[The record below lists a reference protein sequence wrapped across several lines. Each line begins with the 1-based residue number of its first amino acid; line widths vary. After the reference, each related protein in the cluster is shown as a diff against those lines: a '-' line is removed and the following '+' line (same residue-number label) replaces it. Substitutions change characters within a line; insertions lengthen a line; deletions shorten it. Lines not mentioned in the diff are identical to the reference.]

1 MSSFESKPAR
11 KGRFPISARRICL
24 VLGVT
29 LLLALWTTGCMER
42 LFYYPT
48 RGATY
53 PPSHLPSA
61 ESVTFESADGTRL
74 HGWFIPAEGVS
85 SSADAPTILHV
96 HGNAGNIES
105 HVWFTEYLP
114 PAGFNVFIFDYRGYG
129 QSDGKARSRGPL
141 IADTNAALDA
151 ILQHEDVDPSRV
163 GMYGQSLGGSI
174 ALNVMAD
181 RPEIRA
187 AVIESAFA
195 SWREMA
201 ASAVGSD
208 PPGFI
213 SRLLAKLLIKDD
225 HRPVDAMGRIDRPIL
240 LLHGTADTIVPIGH
254 GRRLA
259 EAGPTAELAE
269 LEGGEHNSLR
279 SSHPEV
285 EQLTVDF
292 FGKYLRAGDMQG
304 NLP

>member
-1 MSSFESKPAR
+1 MSSSKPKPVR
-11 KGRFPISARRICL
+11 KGRFPIPARRICL
-24 VLGVT
+24 ILAVI
-29 LLLALWTTGCMER
+29 LLLVLWTTGCMER
-42 LFYYPT
+42 LFYYPM
-48 RGATY
+48 RGATD
-53 PPSHLPSA
+53 PPPHLPSA
-61 ESVTFESADGTRL
+61 ESVTFESADGTEL

-85 SSADAPTILHV
+85 SPADAPTILHV

-129 QSDGKARSRGPL
+129 RSDGKARSRGPL
-141 IADTNAALDA
+141 IADTDAALNA
-151 ILQHEDVDPSRV
+151 ILQRDDVDPGRI
-163 GMYGQSLGGSI
+163 GLYGQSLGGSI

-208 PPGFI
+208 PPGLF
-213 SRLLAKLLIKDD
+213 SRLLAKILIKDD
-225 HRPVDAMGRIDRPIL
+225 HRPVDAIGRIDRPTL
-240 LLHGTADTIVPIGH
+240 LLHGTADTIVPISH

-259 EAGPTAELAE
+259 KAGPTANLAE

-285 EQLTVDF
+285 ERLTIDF
-292 FGKYLRAGDMQG
+292 FDKHLRDQG
-304 NLP
+304 AHSNPP

>member
-1 MSSFESKPAR
+1 MNSSKSKLAC
-11 KGRFPISARRICL
+11 KGRVPIPAGRVCL
-24 VLGVT
+24 VLGVI
-29 LLLALWTTGCMER
+29 LLLVLWTTGCMER
-42 LFYYPT
+42 LFYYPM
-48 RGATY
+48 RAATY
-53 PPSHLPSA
+53 PPPHLSSA
-61 ESVTFESADGTRL
+61 ESVTFESADGTEL
-74 HGWFIPAEGVS
+74 HGWFIPAEGVTS
-85 SSADAPTILHV
+85 PADVPTILHV

-129 QSDGKARSRGPL
+129 RSEGKARSRGPL
-141 IADTNAALDA
+141 IADTNAALNA
-151 ILQHEDVDPSRV
+151 ILNREDVDPGRI

-181 RPEIRA
+181 RTEIRA

-208 PPGFI
+208 PPGFF
-213 SRLLAKLLIKDD
+213 SRLLAKVLIKDD
-225 HRPVDAMGRIDRPIL
+225 HRPIDAIGRIDRPTLI
-240 LLHGTADTIVPIGH
+240 LHGTADTIVSIRH

-259 EAGPTAELAE
+259 EAGPLAELAE

-292 FGKYLRAGDMQG
+292 FGQHLRGRDVQG

>member
-1 MSSFESKPAR
+1 MSSSKSKPAR
-11 KGRFPISARRICL
+11 KGRFPLTARRICL
-24 VLGVT
+24 VLGVI
-29 LLLALWTTGCMER
+29 LILVLWTTGCMER
-42 LFYYPT
+42 LFYYPI
-48 RGATY
+48 RAATY
-53 PPSHLPSA
+53 PPPHLSTA
-61 ESVTFESADGTRL
+61 ESVTFESDDGTQL
-74 HGWFIPAEGVS
+74 HGWFIPAEGVAS
-85 SSADAPTILHV
+85 PADAPTILHV

-129 QSDGKARSRGPL
+129 RSEGKARSRGPL
-141 IADTNAALDA
+141 IADTNAALNA
-151 ILQHEDVDPSRV
+151 ILQRDDVDPGRI

-174 ALNVMAD
+174 ALNLMAD
-181 RPEIRA
+181 RSEIRA

-201 ASAVGSD
+201 ASAVGSN
-208 PPGFI
+208 PPGFL
-213 SRLLAKLLIKDD
+213 SRLLAKMLIKDD
-225 HRPVDAMGRIDRPIL
+225 HRPVDAIGRIDRPIL

-259 EAGPTAELAE
+259 KAGSMAALAE

-292 FGKYLRAGDMQG
+292 FGKHLLASGAQ
-304 NLP
+304 NNPP